1 MSHHY
6 WGCASQPFAKVN
18 LVQFSSRFLRG
29 KLTNPLPTVYRNVG
43 KQLLLTKTVPTID

>member
-6 WGCASQPFAKVN
+6 WGCASQLFAKVN
-18 LVQFSSRFLRG
+18 LVQFSSRFLHG